1 MKEFVFLLTV
11 ECGANSYFF
20 PLILSKDS
28 FELYIGCNCFL
39 YSLFMGNQHW
49 RINET
54 F

>member
-11 ECGANSYFF
+11 VQVAIFF
-20 PLILSKDS
+20 LILSKDS
-28 FELYIGCNCFL
+28 FELNIGCKCFL
-39 YSLFMGNQHW
+39 YSLFLGNQHW